1 MKKNIFIILIVLVWN
16 ILHSDCFSQVNSAKS
31 SGLFFDTQNLST
43 ITELNLSLKDI
54 NTLPAEVFEMKNLQ
68 ILDISNNYLST
79 VPAEIMNLK
88 ELKVLMLYGNNIYE
102 LPLEISRLK
111 FLKEIYL
118 DYYIWCYRLDE
129 VRTLTNAR
137 IILVQ

>member
-16 ILHSDCFSQVNSAKS
+16 IFYTDCFSQVNSAKS
-31 SGLFFDTQNLST
+31 SGLFFDTQNLSS

-54 NTLPAEVFEMKNLQ
+54 NTLPVEVFEMKNLH
-68 ILDISNNYLST
+68 ILDISNNYLNA
-79 VPAEIMNLK
+79 VPVEIKNLK

-118 DYYIWCYRLDE
+118 DYYIWCYRLE
-129 VRTLTNAR
+129 ELRTLTNAR

>member
-16 ILHSDCFSQVNSAKS
+16 IFYTDCFSQVNSAKS
-31 SGLFFDTQNLST
+31 SGLFFDTQNLSS
-43 ITELNLSLKDI
+43 IAELNLSLKDI
-54 NTLPAEVFEMKNLQ
+54 NTLPAEVFEMKNLH
-68 ILDISNNYLST
+68 ILDISNNYLSA
-79 VPAEIMNLK
+79 VPVEIKNLK

-118 DYYIWCYRLDE
+118 DYSIWCYRLE
-129 VRTLTNAR
+129 ELRTLTNAR

>member
-1 MKKNIFIILIVLVWN
+1 MKKNTFIILLVLGWN
-16 ILHSDCFSQVNSAKS
+16 IFYSDCFSQVNSAKS
-31 SGLFFDTQNLST
+31 SGLFFDTQNLSSV
-43 ITELNLSLKDI
+43 TELNLSLKDI
-54 NTLPAEVFEMKNLQ
+54 NTMPVEVFEMKNLQ
-68 ILDISNNYLST
+68 VLDISNNYLSAL
-79 VPAEIMNLK
+79 PAEIKNLK
-88 ELKVLMLYGNNIYE
+88 ELKVLMLYGNNIFE

-118 DYYIWCYRLDE
+118 DYNIWCYRLDE

>member
-1 MKKNIFIILIVLVWN
+1 MKKKIFIVLIVLCWN
-16 ILHSDCFSQVNSAKS
+16 TFYFDCFSQVNSAKS
-31 SGLFFDTQNLST
+31 SGLFFDVQNLSS

-54 NTLPAEVFEMKNLQ
+54 NTLPSEVFEMKNLQ

-79 VPAEIMNLK
+79 LPAEIKNLK
-88 ELKVLMLYGNNIYE
+88 ELKVLMVYGNNIYE

-118 DYYIWCYRLDE
+118 DYNIWCYRLYE